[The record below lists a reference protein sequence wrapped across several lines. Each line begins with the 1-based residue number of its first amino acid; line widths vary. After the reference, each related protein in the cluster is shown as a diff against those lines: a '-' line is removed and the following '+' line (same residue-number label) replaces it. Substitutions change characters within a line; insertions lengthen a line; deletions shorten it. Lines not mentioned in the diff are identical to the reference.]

1 MYPYIGGLVFLFYLK
16 TVITPKKTGGGVRR
30 KAKYNVG
37 GPYRDKVSMP
47 GSKSLPKVPQRGL
60 GGTAQERV
68 QQMKHGGS
76 MCRGLP
82 GGPNE
87 FPM

>member
-1 MYPYIGGLVFLFYLK
+1 MG
-16 TVITPKKTGGGVRR
+16 
-30 KAKYNVG
+30 
-37 GPYRDKVSMP
+37 M
-47 GSKSLPKVPQRGL
+47 